1 MNELFNRL
9 LHYVVDKVSRLHEY
23 ILNLNDVYQLSLSD
37 KELHFIIFGLC
48 GLVLLI
54 ILVPFIKWLVK
65 KNLVTLIAWIFV
77 FTILIVMTFMV
88 EIGQK
93 VTGTGNMDFKDML
106 ASIGGFVVISVVYM
120 IVKKVIA
127 TFKQNA

>member
-23 ILNLNDVYQLSLSD
+23 ILNLNDVYQLSLND

-106 ASIGGFVVISVVYM
+106 AGIGGFVVISVVYM

>member
-106 ASIGGFVVISVVYM
+106 AGIGGFVVISVVYM